1 MLNISIEIYRYAE
14 VDIMENNGELFW
26 VKMNDEKKGLG
37 IKNMSDLVKKEIHG
51 VYGTKVL
58 YSN

>member
-37 IKNMSDLVKKEIHG
+37 IKICLI
-51 VYGTKVL
+51 
-58 YSN
+58 